1 MAAALSGTF
10 ANTGASAE
18 FLTDVGQGE
27 AELGLSFVGTGS
39 VNLEK
44 KLGASWFVVETLTGN
59 TVRMVAVPQARSSV
73 FRLNCTAR
81 SADIAYYLG

>member
-10 ANTGASAE
+10 TDTGTSAE

-44 KLGASWFVVETLTGN
+44 KLGASWFVVETFTTN
-59 TVRMVAVPQARSSV
+59 TVRMVAVPRSKTSL

-81 SADIAYYLG
+81 SADIAYYFG